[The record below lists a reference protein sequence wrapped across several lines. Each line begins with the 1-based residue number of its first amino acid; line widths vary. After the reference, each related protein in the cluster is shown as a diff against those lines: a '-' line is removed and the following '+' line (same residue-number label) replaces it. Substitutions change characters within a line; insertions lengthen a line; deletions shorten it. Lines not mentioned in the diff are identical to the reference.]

1 MSNKVTQRAAVL
13 NWLQSHNE
21 LTVREAVTDLGIM
34 SLPKR
39 IEELRR
45 SGHCITTTYR
55 KTKSGARYGVYQ
67 LQKGGSDV

>member
-1 MSNKVTQRAAVL
+1 MATRTTQQAAVL
-13 NWLQSHNE
+13 NWLQSHGG
-21 LTVREAVTDLGIM
+21 LTVREAVTELGVM

-55 KTKSGARYGVYQ
+55 KTNSGARYGVYQ
-67 LQKGGSDV
+67 LNGGADV

>member
-1 MSNKVTQRAAVL
+1 MANKVTQRAAVL

-21 LTVREAVTDLGIM
+21 LTVREAVMDLGIM

-39 IEELRR
+39 IEELRKA
-45 SGHCITTTYR
+45 GHTITTTYR

-67 LQKGGSDV
+67 LKGGADV